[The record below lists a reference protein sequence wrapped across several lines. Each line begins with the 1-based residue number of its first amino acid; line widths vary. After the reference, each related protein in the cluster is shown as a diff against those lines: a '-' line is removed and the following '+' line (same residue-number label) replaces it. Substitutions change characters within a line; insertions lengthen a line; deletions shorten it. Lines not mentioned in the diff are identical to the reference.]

1 MFQASF
7 SNGLTGPLNFS
18 HYLNLLLAQSVK
30 LKNQKRHQMDRQ
42 VYLRKSF
49 HDNKRLGPQVLAAVV
64 RLRMRSTVR
73 EFGAI
78 HKVPD

>member
-18 HYLNLLLAQSVK
+18 HYLNLLLAHSVK

-42 VYLRKSF
+42 VNLRQSF

-73 EFGAI
+73 EFGAV